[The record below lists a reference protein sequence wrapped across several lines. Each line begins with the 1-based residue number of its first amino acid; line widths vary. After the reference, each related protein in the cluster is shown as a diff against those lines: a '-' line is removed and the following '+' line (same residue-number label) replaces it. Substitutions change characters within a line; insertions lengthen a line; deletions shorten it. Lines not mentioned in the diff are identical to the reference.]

1 MLDHD
6 PSKLSRKSS
15 IYRSTTQTDNSRA
28 DRQVRELNDN
38 PGHISDNGLS
48 SPMPNDR
55 RRKSQ
60 LNRSRRDS
68 VRDRKEIMSIEK
80 AYDSNEQRMKNLE
93 RMVDELTNELKRYDN
108 GSMLSDLQANIDG

>member
-1 MLDHD
+1 ME
-6 PSKLSRKSS
+6 SARGEG
-15 IYRSTTQTDNSRA
+15 RG

-38 PGHISDNGLS
+38 FGALSDNGISQPVS
-48 SPMPNDR
+48 SER

-68 VRDRKEIMSIEK
+68 VRERREILSIEK

-108 GSMLSDLQANIDG
+108 GSMLSDLQANVEG